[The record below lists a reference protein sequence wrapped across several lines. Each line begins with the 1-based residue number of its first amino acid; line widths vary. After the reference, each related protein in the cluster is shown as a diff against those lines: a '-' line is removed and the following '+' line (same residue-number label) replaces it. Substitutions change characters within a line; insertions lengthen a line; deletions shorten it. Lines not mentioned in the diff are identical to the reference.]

1 MARTL
6 LNAAGSHHSGPPS
19 NKASHARAHMCMH
32 AHTHTS
38 MSILR
43 WHARCS
49 MPQAPITQAP
59 LPIKPHMHELTC
71 ACTHT
76 HTHTHTHTSMC
87 ILRWHAHCSMPQA
100 PITQAPLAIK
110 PHMHELTCACTH
122 AHTHTH
128 THTHKH
134 KQTRTRTHTH
144 IHVYTEMART
154 HARCSMPQAPITQ
167 APLAIVASITILS
180 SAVHSWEEPVTT
192 AAETNA

>member
-1 MARTL
+1 
-6 LNAAGSHHSGPPS
+6 
-19 NKASHARAHMCMH
+19 
-32 AHTHTS
+32 
-38 MSILR
+38 
-43 WHARCS
+43 
-49 MPQAPITQAP
+49 
-59 LPIKPHMHELTC
+59 
-71 ACTHT
+71 
-76 HTHTHTHTSMC
+76 
-87 ILRWHAHCSMPQA
+87 
-100 PITQAPLAIK
+100 
-110 PHMHELTCACTH
+110 MHELTCACTH